1 MRTKQVPVKWNGIV
15 QLRTKKYQRMASIDY
30 LNPFYLNPFYLNAFY
45 LNEAKYLASKSSQ
58 ELCSRHLQLATR
70 MLSSANL

>member
-15 QLRTKKYQRMASIDY
+15 QLRTKKYPKM
-30 LNPFYLNPFYLNAFY
+30 AFY

-58 ELCSRHLQLATR
+58 ALCSRHLQLATR